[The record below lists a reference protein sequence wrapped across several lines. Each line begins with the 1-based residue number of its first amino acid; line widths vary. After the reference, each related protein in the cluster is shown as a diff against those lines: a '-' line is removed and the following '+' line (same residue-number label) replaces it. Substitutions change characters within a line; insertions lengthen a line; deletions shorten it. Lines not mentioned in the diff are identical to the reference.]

1 MEIFQD
7 PLVFVTTCT
16 LLGLFVGSFLNVV
29 IHRLPVMVEHEWQA
43 GAASLRGEGEDITA
57 SSPPF

>member
-29 IHRLPVMVEHEWQA
+29 IHRLPVMMEREWQA
-43 GAASLRGEGEDITA
+43 EAASLRGEDEEEELEGKKE
-57 SSPPF
+57 